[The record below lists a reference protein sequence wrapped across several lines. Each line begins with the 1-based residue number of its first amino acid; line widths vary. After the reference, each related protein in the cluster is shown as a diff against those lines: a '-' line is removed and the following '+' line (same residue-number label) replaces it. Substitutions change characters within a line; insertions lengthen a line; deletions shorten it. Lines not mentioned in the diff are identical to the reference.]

1 MSKKRTTLADQIRRA
16 IDDSGMS
23 RYAICKATG
32 IDQAALSR
40 FMSGKVGLML
50 ASLESLAGLLE
61 LEIKS
66 PKRKRRK
73 AR

>member
-1 MSKKRTTLADQIRRA
+1 MSKKRTTLADQIRQA

-50 ASLESLAGLLE
+50 ASLESLACLLE